1 MERRVE
7 WNFGVT
13 CRGDELRRLSSE
25 KSLPCLCWKI
35 HFGIENLEISVNK
48 NIFSTHAETIGEDGG
63 FSAHGCEVSTMF
75 GMSHCNICRQKFL
88 KLSVVLISYG

>member
-35 HFGIENLEISVNK
+35 RFGIENLEISVNK
-48 NIFSTHAETIGEDGG
+48 NIFNSRRDDRGRRWVFCSWVRSEYDVWNVTLQCLQTK
-63 FSAHGCEVSTMF
+63 VP
-75 GMSHCNICRQKFL
+75 
-88 KLSVVLISYG
+88 